1 MAVSKSMLCV
11 VLILII
17 LGVAFTAEGRPLK
30 EDKTKTKTKTSMCS
44 RCWTQSDMSS
54 KGTVEGTIAP
64 SEENGNGSGQLVGN
78 DDVRPT
84 NPGHSPGVG
93 H

>member
-1 MAVSKSMLCV
+1 MV
-11 VLILII
+11 

-30 EDKTKTKTKTSMCS
+30 ADETETKTKTKTSMCS